1 MRTGLMLIG
10 LGLAALL
17 AGSSGAATALNPA
30 DYTARVDNP
39 WYPLTPGTTYIYTGS
54 KDGKPGRDV
63 MKVTNR
69 TTKIEGVPCA
79 VVDDRLYLNGR
90 LHERTTDWY
99 TQDKQGNVWYFGEE
113 TAELDKHGGVTSTEG
128 TWKAGVHGAQPGI
141 FMPADP
147 QLGRSFRQEY
157 YKGQAEDHFQIIGRF
172 NTVTQP
178 AAANTL
184 LTKEW
189 TPLEPKVL
197 DNKLYVRGIGMVLEQ
212 TVRGGTEHFHL
223 VSLRRGS

>member
-1 MRTGLMLIG
+1 VRTTIFLIG
-10 LGLAALL
+10 LAVSAML
-17 AGSSGAATALNPA
+17 AGSSGAAGSFNPA
-30 DYTARVDNP
+30 DYTSRVDNP
-39 WYPLTPGTTYIYTGS
+39 WYPLTPGTTYVSTGL

-69 TTKIEGVPCA
+69 TAKIAGVPCA
-79 VVDDRLYLNGR
+79 VIEDRLYLKGR

-113 TAELDKHGGVTSTEG
+113 TAELDKHGHVTSTEG
-128 TWKAGVHGAQPGI
+128 TWKAGANGAQPGI

-157 YKGQAEDHFQIIGRF
+157 YKGHAEDHFQIIGLF
-172 NTVTQP
+172 STVTQQ
-178 AAANTL
+178 ATANTL
-184 LTKEW
+184 LTKET
-189 TPLEPKVL
+189 TPLEPKVI
-197 DNKLYVRGIGMVLEQ
+197 DHKLYVRGIGMVLEQ